1 MLARIDKDATPPG
14 GFRFRVDP
22 QGKFFHYY
30 SLGQIFNAVKDYL
43 NSNHLPVAH
52 DLAQQIEHFTC
63 LDNKGLGCEETNPI
77 AAFKRNL
84 VMNWQA
90 IRSGTLAIGG
100 WMLAGL
106 PFVGQEQADQR
117 SRVCASC
124 TYNEDP
130 KGCAPCQLGSLHTL
144 IEQLIGDRKSAEHGK
159 LMACSRCSCALKVKV
174 WSPLEFLTKSEPVLP
189 LPEWCWLKKEAENG

>member
-1 MLARIDKDATPPG
+1 MLARVDRDATPPG

-43 NSNHLPVAH
+43 TSNHLPVPH

-84 VMNWQA
+84 VMNWQTIKA
-90 IRSGTLAIGG
+90 GTLAIGG
-100 WMLAGL
+100 WMAAGL

-130 KGCAPCQLGSLHTL
+130 EGCAPCQLGSLHAL
-144 IEQLIGDRKSAEHGK
+144 IEQLIGSRKSAEHVK
-159 LMACSRCSCALKVKV
+159 LLACSRCSCSLKVKV